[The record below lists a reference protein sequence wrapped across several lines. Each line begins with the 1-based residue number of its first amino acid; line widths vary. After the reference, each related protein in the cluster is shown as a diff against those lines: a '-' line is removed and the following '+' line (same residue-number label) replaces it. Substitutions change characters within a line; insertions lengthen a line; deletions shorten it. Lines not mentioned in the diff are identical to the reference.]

1 MSAQVLPRAAV
12 RTRRIDLRIV
22 VGLLLF
28 VVGVLATSGLIRQ
41 AKERTPVLVVTRALE
56 PGEILGSEDLRVAEM
71 GLASGIATVSADDLD
86 SVVGGI
92 LTSPLEAGQVL
103 APGAISGGPS
113 LSTEQ
118 VAMSV
123 AVAPSRAAGGNLRS
137 GDRVMLL
144 GTEDP
149 DRPTA
154 RTTVLLPSVE
164 VVAVDEAQG
173 PGVDPNLTVTL
184 AVGANDAQSVV
195 QAANSGVLDLVLL
208 PPEGS
213 Q

>member
-41 AKERTPVLVVTRALE
+41 AKERTPVLVAAHSLE
-56 PGEILGSEDLRVAEM
+56 PGDTVGSEDLRVAEM
-71 GLASGIATVSADDLD
+71 GLATGVATLSADELD
-86 SVVGGI
+86 SVVGQV
-92 LTSPLEAGQVL
+92 LTSPIEAGQVL
-103 APGAISGGPS
+103 APGAISSGPS
-113 LSTEQ
+113 LGAGE
-118 VAMSV
+118 VALSV
-123 AVAPSRAAGGNLRS
+123 AVAPSRAAGGSLRS

-144 GTEDP
+144 GTQDP

-154 RTTVLLPSVE
+154 RTSVLLPSVE
-164 VVAVDEAQG
+164 IIAVDEAQG
-173 PGVDPNLTVTL
+173 PGVEPSLTVTL
-184 AVGANDAQSVV
+184 AVGTDDAQSVV

-208 PPEGS
+208 PSEESP
-213 Q
+213 